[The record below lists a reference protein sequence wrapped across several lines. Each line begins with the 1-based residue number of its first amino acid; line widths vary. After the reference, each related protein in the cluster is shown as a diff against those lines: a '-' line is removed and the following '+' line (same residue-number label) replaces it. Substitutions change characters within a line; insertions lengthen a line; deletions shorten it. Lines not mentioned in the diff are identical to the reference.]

1 MNRQRKAILRSAAC
15 VGAAFA
21 VILSAGNIDSRTA
34 TNASFSTQ
42 TSLAG
47 ISLSLDESY
56 TSAEINVKENED
68 ASMVALDTTDDTFSD
83 TETEDVSNNNIKDTK
98 DLETV
103 DEIEQEPSRF
113 ENVGISIA
121 DDYVFV
127 RNKPKA
133 ESKALGK
140 LYRGCTAEILEDNGD
155 WVKIKSGNVAGYIKK
170 EFLDIGIGVEDMV
183 DEYGTKWARV
193 TATGVRVREKASSDS
208 DIVTLIPEGV
218 RYKVIKEEDGWVKI
232 HINGSEDEFCPDSC
246 NGWVAAD
253 LVEIEV
259 EFKHAVSIEEERA
272 EARRKARARR
282 AERRQREWLLE
293 QERQQEDNTDY
304 QDDYEEPEYDYQE
317 DNSYTEP
324 ETPSYDNNSGSTENT
339 GNSGN
344 GGNDSGSSPAPAD
357 NSGSGNTGS
366 QDSSQNDTGS
376 GGSDDTQAPVGASGA
391 QIAAYAQQ
399 FAGGPYVYGGT
410 SLTNGCDCSGLC
422 FAVYRDFGIS
432 IPRSSSQQAASGTPV
447 SLDEL
452 QPGDLVF
459 YASGGNVNHAALY
472 VGGGQV
478 IQASDY
484 STGIIY
490 SPVNYRTPYCA
501 RRYW

>member
-1 MNRQRKAILRSAAC
+1 MNRQRKTILRSAVC

-21 VILSAGNIDSRTA
+21 VILSAGNIDSRSA
-34 TNASFSTQ
+34 TNASFATQ

-56 TSAEINVKENED
+56 TAAEINIEKNKEESFFATD
-68 ASMVALDTTDDTFSD
+68 SKVLSADTADYDI
-83 TETEDVSNNNIKDTK
+83 ETEQDNENSEEAKQDN
-98 DLETV
+98 
-103 DEIEQEPSRF
+103 PGRF

-127 RNKPKA
+127 R
-133 ESKALGK
+133 SKASVKSKPVGK
-140 LYRGCTAEILEDNGD
+140 LYRGCTAKILEDKGN
-155 WVKIKSGNVAGYIKK
+155 WVKISSGNVSGYIKK

-183 DEYGTKWARV
+183 DEYGTKWATV
-193 TATGVRVREKASSDS
+193 VATGVRVREKASENS

-218 RYKVIKEEDGWVKI
+218 RYKVLKEENGWVKI

-246 NGWVAAD
+246 NGWVLAE
-253 LVEIEV
+253 LVDVDV

-272 EARRKARARR
+272 EARRKARAKR
-282 AERRQREWLLE
+282 AERRQREWLRE
-293 QERQQEDNTDY
+293 QAAQQDDNTH
-304 QDDYEEPEYDYQE
+304 YEEPEDNYE
-317 DNSYTEP
+317 DDS
-324 ETPSYDNNSGSTENT
+324 NSGQGSSSG
-339 GNSGN
+339 GNGNGNGSGN
-344 GGNDSGSSPAPAD
+344 GGSSDSGNNGGG
-357 NSGSGNTGS
+357 NSGSG
-366 QDSSQNDTGS
+366 DI
-376 GGSDDTQAPVGASGA
+376 QAPVGADGA
-391 QIAAYAQQ
+391 QIAAYACQ

-432 IPRSSSQQAASGTPV
+432 IPRSSYEQASAGTAV

-459 YASGGNVNHAALY
+459 YASGGRVDHAALY
-472 VGGGQV
+472 IGGGQV
-478 IQASDY
+478 IQASDP

>member
-1 MNRQRKAILRSAAC
+1 MNRQRKTILRSVAC

-21 VILSAGNIDSRTA
+21 VILSAGNIDSRSA
-34 TNASFSTQ
+34 TNASFATQ

-56 TSAEINVKENED
+56 TSAEINIEENKEEAIYATD
-68 ASMVALDTTDDTFSD
+68 SKVLGADTADYN
-83 TETEDVSNNNIKDTK
+83 TETELAEDNQEVS
-98 DLETV
+98 
-103 DEIEQEPSRF
+103 SRF

-127 RNKPKA
+127 RTKPSVK
-133 ESKALGK
+133 SKAVGK
-140 LYRGCTAEILEDNGD
+140 LYRGCTAKILEDKGN
-155 WVKIKSGNVAGYIKK
+155 WVEISSGNVKGYIKK

-183 DEYGTKWARV
+183 DEYGTKWATV
-193 TATGVRVREKASSDS
+193 TATGVRVREKASEESG
-208 DIVTLIPEGV
+208 IVTLIPEGV
-218 RYKVIKEEDGWVKI
+218 TYKVLKEENGWVKI

-246 NGWVAAD
+246 NGWVLAD
-253 LVEIEV
+253 LVEVNV

-272 EARRKARARR
+272 EARRKARAKR
-282 AERRQREWLLE
+282 AERRQREWLEE
-293 QERQQEDNTDY
+293 QAARQDNDTY
-304 QDDYEEPEYDYQE
+304 YEEPEDSYEDDTDYGSDDGQNAPSGG
-317 DNSYTEP
+317 NS
-324 ETPSYDNNSGSTENT
+324 D
-339 GNSGN
+339 NSGN
-344 GGNDSGSSPAPAD
+344 GGGSS
-357 NSGSGNTGS
+357 NGGNGGSGNSGNS
-366 QDSSQNDTGS
+366 NNSDSD
-376 GGSDDTQAPVGASGA
+376 GGSSDDIQAPVGANGA
-391 QIAAYAQQ
+391 QIAAYACQ

-422 FAVYRDFGIS
+422 YAVYRDFGIS
-432 IPRSSSQQAASGTPV
+432 IPRSSYEQAASGTPV

-459 YASGGNVNHAALY
+459 YASGGTVNHAALY
-472 VGGGQV
+472 IGGGQV